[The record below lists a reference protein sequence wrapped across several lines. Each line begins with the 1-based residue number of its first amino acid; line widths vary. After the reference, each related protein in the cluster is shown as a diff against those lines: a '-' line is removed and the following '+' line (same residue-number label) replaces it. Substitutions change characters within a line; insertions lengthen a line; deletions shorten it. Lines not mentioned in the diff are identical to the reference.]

1 MAAHERSWSTALGR
15 SSRSQSRFAGDH
27 LGPAEETV
35 GGDSKAEE
43 FTCALVNGDAA
54 SAPPGLRCKAAHNPV
69 SVCALLIGFTM
80 EYLGCT
86 AFSIKHLSLTLG

>member
-1 MAAHERSWSTALGR
+1 METAK
-15 SSRSQSRFAGDH
+15 Q
-27 LGPAEETV
+27 T
-35 GGDSKAEE
+35 EE